1 MKILTAAQN
10 VLIER
15 AVSIYV
21 DMRIDTV
28 DSIEEYRDHFGNM
41 GEMIAKIE
49 SYQNFGDICT
59 AIEKEEFSI
68 LGLFGDDEEME
79 EFLYDVKKYMEK
91 YRK

>member
-21 DMRIDTV
+21 DMRDTV

-41 GEMIAKIE
+41 GEVIQKIE
-49 SYQNFGDICT
+49 SYMNFGDICN
-59 AIEKEEFSI
+59 AIEKEEFGHIALS
-68 LGLFGDDEEME
+68 GDDEDME
-79 EFLYDVKKYMEK
+79 GFLYDVKKHMEK
-91 YRK
+91 YNK

>member
-10 VLIER
+10 VLISR
-15 AVSIYV
+15 AVDIFV
-21 DMRIDTV
+21 DMRDTV
-28 DSIEEYRDHFGNM
+28 DSVDEYRDHFGNM

-59 AIEKEEFSI
+59 AIEKEEFTV

-79 EFLYDVKKYMEK
+79 QFLYDVKKYMEK
-91 YRK
+91 YKK